1 MELMIGF
8 VIALALAMLAAEDGW
23 LGQDSERAWVNRLAD
38 ESRRRARRGK
48 MPRQRQRYTRAGW
61 RPGERMGL

>member
-1 MELMIGF
+1 MELIFGA
-8 VIALALAMLAAEDGW
+8 VIALILVVLAARDEE
-23 LGQDSERAWVNRLAD
+23 LGEDSERAWVNRLAD